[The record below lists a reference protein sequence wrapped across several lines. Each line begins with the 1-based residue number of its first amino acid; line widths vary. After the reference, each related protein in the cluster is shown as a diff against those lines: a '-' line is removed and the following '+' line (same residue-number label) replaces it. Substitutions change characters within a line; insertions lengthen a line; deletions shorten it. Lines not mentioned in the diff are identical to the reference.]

1 VTQKRFPIVL
11 GGGLD
16 FFVDEDDTADD
27 GDSKKEKG
35 LPQRQNKVHLPIE
48 CFQLETDTGKSALV
62 RTREESGSGT
72 KESVPHDTPTK
83 KQEWLVDY
91 NRAGNALVEIVCLP
105 SLRSAKSAAAAVQA
119 FQQTVRF
126 LGVSDA
132 NMEDGSLRVDVNV
145 SVRRVERS
153 FASSDGRS
161 SDSSSDSRSSASS
174 DSSSEPSNDSGSSA
188 ISDGRSSS
196 VSSDGRGSS
205 ASRDS
210 FGARCEIKNLNS
222 LKSVA
227 KAVAYEAKRQ
237 IQILQSGGVVTQETR
252 GYDEKNDVTFTLR
265 KKSDL
270 VEYRFAPEPDVP
282 AVVFSEFEV
291 LQIQK
296 QLPEL
301 PNAALLRLTD
311 LFGKHKLRY
320 ELSKKIAAHP
330 TTLAFYEAALVAAGA
345 GKHGTFQVTDDE
357 NIEHKSETETNDD
370 AKHGNET
377 PKPTDVAHFVVGEL
391 VGAAKRLGLVVKANA
406 PLSCLPESASAELVG
421 ELLRLVGSNLITA
434 RMAKKTIA
442 AMLAA
447 EKDANGSYPTATE
460 TVAVLFPSSGD
471 DGERQSGLGDSHT
484 SKDSSHEK
492 DVQTL
497 CASVLASMPEQVS
510 LFRAG
515 KTRVMGLFVGEVLK
529 RTHGTADPRMVSRIL
544 KGLMEDTTE

>member
-1 VTQKRFPIVL
+1 M
-11 GGGLD
+11 D

-62 RTREESGSGT
+62 RTREESGLGT

-188 ISDGRSSS
+188 
-196 VSSDGRGSS
+196 
-205 ASRDS
+205 SRDS

-291 LQIQK
+291 LEIQK
-296 QLPEL
+296 KLPEL

-320 ELSKKIAAHP
+320 DLAKKITAHP

-345 GKHGTFQVTDDE
+345 GKHGTLQVTDDE

-377 PKPTDVAHFVVGEL
+377 PTPTDVAHFVVGEL

-406 PLSCLPESASAELVG
+406 PLSRLPESASAELVG

-471 DGERQSGLGDSHT
+471 NGERQSGLGDSHT